1 MENFNRQEQAEYEH
15 FYRAGYF
22 AGRWVCA
29 EIEKEEMME
38 MNLQIAKGLFNKQA
52 AIDELRDTAERDDL
66 TNLLRRNAF
75 MEQVG
80 ERFQRASRVI
90 DFERSHSVLV
100 FDLDNF
106 KKINDSFGHCI
117 GDDCIEH
124 TGIILGESISREN
137 DLACRWGG
145 EEFVVLLGDTDLEG
159 AKVVA
164 ARIQATINEYIPGS
178 ETHTEPGGRLGVSIG
193 IAEYQQ
199 GTDFMTAFNEADAN
213 LLSAKQLTPEKN
225 QIFAPGS

>member
-1 MENFNRQEQAEYEH
+1 MESYNRQEQAEYEH

-22 AGRWVCA
+22 AGRWVRA
-29 EIEKEEMME
+29 EIEKQDIME
-38 MNLQIAKGLFNKQA
+38 TNLQIARGLFKKQNV
-52 AIDELRDTAERDDL
+52 IDTLRDTVERDDL
-66 TNLLRRNAF
+66 TGVLRRNAF
-75 MEQVG
+75 MQQVE

-90 DFERSHSVLV
+90 DFERCHSVLV

-106 KKINDSFGHCI
+106 KKINDSLGHGV
-117 GDDCIEH
+117 GDDCIAY
-124 TGIILGESISREN
+124 TGIILNDSISREN

-164 ARIQATINEYIPGS
+164 GRIQDMINEYIPGS
-178 ETHTEPGGRLGVSIG
+178 ETHTGEGDRLGVSIG

-213 LLSAKQLTPEKN
+213 LLLAKQMAPEKN
-225 QIFAPGS
+225 QIYAPGS

>member
-1 MENFNRQEQAEYEH
+1 MERFNKQEQAEYEH

-22 AGRWVCA
+22 AGRWIRA
-29 EIEKEEMME
+29 EIEKEDMME
-38 MNLQIAKGLFNKQA
+38 LNLQIAKGLFKKQT
-52 AIDELRDTAERDDL
+52 AIEELRDTAERDDL
-66 TNLLRRNAF
+66 TGLLRRNAF
-75 MEQVG
+75 TEQVS

-90 DFERSHSVLV
+90 DFERCHSVLV

-106 KKINDSFGHCI
+106 KKINDNLGHGV
-117 GDDCIEH
+117 GDDCIEY

-145 EEFVVLLGDTDLEG
+145 EEFVVLLGDTDLDG

-164 ARIQATINEYIPGS
+164 RRIQAAINEYIPGS
-178 ETHTEPGGRLGVSIG
+178 DTHTEQGDRLGVSIG

-199 GTDFMTAFNEADAN
+199 GTDFMSAFNVADAN
-213 LLSAKQLTPEKN
+213 LLLAKQMTPEKN
-225 QIFAPGS
+225 QIYAPDS